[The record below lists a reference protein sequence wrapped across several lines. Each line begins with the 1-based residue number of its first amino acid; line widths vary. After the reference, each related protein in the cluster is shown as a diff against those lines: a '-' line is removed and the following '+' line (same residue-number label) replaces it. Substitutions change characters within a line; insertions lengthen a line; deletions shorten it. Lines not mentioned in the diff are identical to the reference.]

1 MKIVNRELTL
11 EKDGIAGYLA
21 HPDRKEAGPGML
33 ILQHHF
39 GVTGHMK
46 ATVCEY
52 AKLGYATF
60 IPDIYSLL
68 GIADGV
74 HQAQKVTSDGQF
86 LEVINRGWRYLTGR
100 NDVDGRRCAVV
111 GYCMGGRLGIH
122 FAAATPSVRALVG
135 YYPSV
140 RDRPP
145 DKLQPRHPNDDA
157 RDVKCPSITFF
168 GGQDRVAPRSMQE
181 GLWSGL
187 QASGQPVEWH
197 FFPHVGHGF
206 ALADGESY
214 DPRVAELAWKIAAN
228 FLEREL
234 NDEQA

>member
-1 MKIVNRELTL
+1 MKIINRELTM
-11 EKDGIAGYLA
+11 ENDGIAGYLA
-21 HPDRKEAGPGML
+21 HPDRREAGPGVL

-46 ATVCEY
+46 ATVCEF

-60 IPDIYSLL
+60 IPDIYRLL

-74 HQAQKVTSDGQF
+74 HQAQKTTSDGQF
-86 LEVINRGWRYLTGR
+86 LEVINQGWRYLTGR
-100 NDVDGRRCAVV
+100 SDVDGRRCAVI

-122 FAAATPSVRALVG
+122 FAAVTPSVRGLVG

-140 RDRPP
+140 RDRRP
-145 DKLQPRHPNDDA
+145 DKLQPRHPNDAA
-157 RDVKCPSITFF
+157 RDVRCPSITLF
-168 GGQDRVAPRSMQE
+168 GGQDRVAPRAMQE

-197 FFPHVGHGF
+197 FFPHAGHGF

-214 DPRVAELAWKIAAN
+214 DPRLAEVSWVLVKE
-228 FLEREL
+228 FLDREL
-234 NDEQA
+234 NSQ

>member
-1 MKIVNRELTL
+1 
-11 EKDGIAGYLA
+11 
-21 HPDRKEAGPGML
+21 ML
-33 ILQHHF
+33 ILHHHF

-46 ATVCEY
+46 ATVCEF
-52 AKLGYATF
+52 AKLGYTTF
-60 IPDIYSLL
+60 VPDIYRLL
-68 GIADGV
+68 DIADGV

-86 LEVINRGWRYLTGR
+86 LDSIERGWRYLTAR

-122 FAAATPSVRALVG
+122 FAAVTPAVRALVG

-140 RDRPP
+140 RDRQP
-145 DKLQPRHPNDDA
+145 DKLQPRHANDAA

-168 GGQDRVAPRSMQE
+168 GGQDRVAPRHMQE

-187 QASGQPVEWH
+187 HASGQPVEWH
-197 FFPHVGHGF
+197 FFPHAGHGF

-214 DPRVAELAWKIAAN
+214 DPRLAETAWILVKE
-228 FLEREL
+228 FLDREL
-234 NDEQA
+234 SGG